1 MQRTLLKYDSI
12 HQVVGSSELSVVNLV
27 DENRQR
33 MLSVVCDADMTSQ
46 FLMRFDNPE
55 LCKTLLPEVLLRML
69 PSDYELMIVGIFD
82 GQYQVLL
89 MDTVKGESVRLRM
102 SDAVLLSIISD
113 IPLYVENNL
122 LKVQSVPYNENVK
135 GVAIPI
141 NTMDMERLKIALD
154 KAIAEENYELAS
166 HLRDE
171 IERRKNIAQ

>member
-1 MQRTLLKYDSI
+1 MSI
-12 HQVVGSSELSVVNLV
+12 VNLV
-27 DENRQR
+27 DEHRQR

-46 FLMRFDNPE
+46 LLMRFDNPE
-55 LCKTLLPEVLLRML
+55 LCKTLLPEVLLKML
-69 PSDYELMIVGIFD
+69 PSSYELMIVGIFD

-89 MDTVKGESVRLRM
+89 MDTVKGESVRVRM

-113 IPLYVENNL
+113 IPLYAENNL
-122 LKVQSVPYNENVK
+122 LKVQSVPYDENVK

-141 NTMDMERLKIALD
+141 NTMDMERLKLALD

-171 IERRKNIAQ
+171 IERRKNIAR

>member
-12 HQVVGSSELSVVNLV
+12 HQVVGSSELSIVNLV
-27 DENRQR
+27 DEHRQR

-46 FLMRFDNPE
+46 LLMRFDNPE
-55 LCKTLLPEVLLRML
+55 LCKTLLPEVLLKML
-69 PSDYELMIVGIFD
+69 PSNYELMIVGIFD

-89 MDTVKGESVRLRM
+89 MDTVKGESVRVRM

-113 IPLYVENNL
+113 IPLYAENNL
-122 LKVQSVPYNENVK
+122 LKVQSVPYNESVK
-135 GVAIPI
+135 GVTIPI
-141 NTMDMERLKIALD
+141 NTMDMERLKLALD

-171 IERRKNIAQ
+171 IERRKNIGK

>member
-1 MQRTLLKYDSI
+1 MHRTLLKYDSI
-12 HQVVGSSELSVVNLV
+12 HQVVGSSELSIVNLV
-27 DENRQR
+27 DEHRQR

-46 FLMRFDNPE
+46 LLMRFDNPE
-55 LCKTLLPEVLLRML
+55 LCMTLLPEVLLKML
-69 PSDYELMIVGIFD
+69 PSSYELMIVGIFD

-89 MDTVKGESVRLRM
+89 MDTVKGESVRVRM

-113 IPLYVENNL
+113 IPLYAENNL
-122 LKVQSVPYNENVK
+122 LKVQSVPYDENVK

-141 NTMDMERLKIALD
+141 NTMDMERLKLALD

-171 IERRKNIAQ
+171 IERRKNIAR

>member
-12 HQVVGSSELSVVNLV
+12 HQVVGSSELSIVNLV
-27 DENRQR
+27 DEHRQR

-46 FLMRFDNPE
+46 LLMRFDNPE
-55 LCKTLLPEVLLRML
+55 LCKTLLPEVLLKML
-69 PSDYELMIVGIFD
+69 PSNYELMIVGIFD

-89 MDTVKGESVRLRM
+89 MDTVKGESVRVRM

-113 IPLYVENNL
+113 IPLYAENNL
-122 LKVQSVPYNENVK
+122 LKVQSVPYNESVK

-141 NTMDMERLKIALD
+141 NTMDMERLKLALD

-171 IERRKNIAQ
+171 IERRKNIGK